1 MVEMDHYELLLPP
14 KATYPPPSI
23 SIDPLL
29 MLLIPLPIESIQRRH
44 HRNDKAF
51 ETEFL
56 ALVVHFDLKP
66 PPTLASTPTIANIDS

>member
-29 MLLIPLPIESIQRRH
+29 MLLIPLPFQLIQRRH
-44 HRNDKAF
+44 RRNDDVID
-51 ETEFL
+51 TEFL
-56 ALVVHFDLKP
+56 ALVVLF
-66 PPTLASTPTIANIDS
+66 